1 MFNIVLFQPKI
12 PPNTGNIVRLCK
24 NTGSKLHLIKPLGFE
39 ISEKS
44 VKRAGMDYFE
54 FQNISIYE
62 NFEEFIISR
71 NDRNFFLITKFG
83 KISYEKVKYSFGD
96 YLIFGSE
103 DDGLSDQIYKKLK
116 NSPKIFI
123 PMMPMNRSLNLS
135 NAVSICIYEAWRQNN
150 FNILK

>member
-24 NTGSKLHLIKPLGFE
+24 NTGSKLHLIKPLGFD

-62 NFEEFIISR
+62 NFEDFIITR
-71 NDRNFFLITKFG
+71 NDKKKILITKFG
-83 KISYEKVKYSFGD
+83 KISYENVRYNFGD

-103 DDGLSDQIYKKLK
+103 DNGLSKQVYKRLK
-116 NSPKIFI
+116 DSPKVFI
-123 PMMPMNRSLNLS
+123 PMMPNNRSLNLS
-135 NAVSICIYEAWRQNN
+135 NAVSICVYEAWRQNK
-150 FNILK
+150 FKILK

>member
-12 PPNTGNIVRLCK
+12 PPNTGNIIRLCK
-24 NTGSKLHLIKPLGFE
+24 NTGSKLHLIKPLGFD

-54 FQNISIYE
+54 FKNISIYE
-62 NFEEFIISR
+62 NFEEFIIKR
-71 NDRNFFLITKFG
+71 DDKKIFLITKFG
-83 KISYEKVKYSFGD
+83 KISYEKVKYNFGD

-103 DDGLSDQIYKKLK
+103 DNGLPNQIYNRLN

-123 PMMPMNRSLNLS
+123 PMMPKNRSLNLS
-135 NAVSICIYEAWRQNN
+135 NAVSICIYEAWRQNK